1 LEQAEAN
8 AAANEDQPGDNQCG
22 AHSRHL
28 ADVGGFW
35 DLRKS
40 NRAAKRRLPLCRAPR
55 RLITPA
61 AQQLTGFLPGLLES
75 LRARVCAGVKVAH
88 GDTDPSR
95 RL

>member
-1 LEQAEAN
+1 MEQAEAN

-61 AQQLTGFLPGLLES
+61 AQQLTGFLPGLFIAFVAVLGLEWG
-75 LRARVCAGVKVAH
+75 LRRYWGMV
-88 GDTDPSR
+88 
-95 RL
+95 